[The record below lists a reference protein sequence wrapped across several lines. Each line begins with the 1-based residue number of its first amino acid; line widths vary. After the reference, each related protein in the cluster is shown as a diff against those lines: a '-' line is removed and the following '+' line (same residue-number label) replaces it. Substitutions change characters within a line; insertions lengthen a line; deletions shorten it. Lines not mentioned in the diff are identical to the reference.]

1 MWKTFRNYLGLV
13 FAYSRINLNAQLE
26 YRGAFISEAIAMLI
40 NDCFW
45 VGFWV
50 VFFARFPVLQGWG
63 MKDVLTLW
71 AITAAGFGI
80 AFAVMGNAWHLP
92 GLIVN
97 GQLDLWMLQPRA
109 ILPHLLV
116 GRTVATAWGD
126 AAFGYL
132 AYLVFVR
139 PDFAHFAMFT
149 VLSFSVALVFVGFGV
164 LTASLTFYLGN
175 GTLLAEQWRFAT
187 INFAT
192 YPDSLFSGFVKLLLF
207 TAIPAGFISYVPIRA
222 LRSLSLIDA
231 GLAILGAV
239 VVAAVGTAVFY
250 LGLRRYESGNLI
262 SMNG

>member
-1 MWKTFRNYLGLV
+1 MWKSLRNYLGLV
-13 FAYSRINLNAQLE
+13 HAYSRINLNAQLE
-26 YRGAFISEAIAMLI
+26 YRGAFISEAAAMLI

-50 VFFARFPVLQGWG
+50 VFFAKFPVLQGWAI
-63 MKDVLTLW
+63 KDVLTLW

-80 AFAVMGNAWHLP
+80 AFALMGNAWHLA

-97 GQLDLWMLQPRA
+97 GQLDLWLLQPRA
-109 ILPHLLV
+109 ILPHVLV
-116 GRTVATAWGD
+116 GRTMATAWGD

-132 AYLVFVR
+132 AYLLFVR
-139 PDFAHFAMFT
+139 PDWRHLALF
-149 VLSFSVALVFVGFGV
+149 VLLSFSVALVFAGFGV
-164 LTASLTFYLGN
+164 LSASLAFYLGN
-175 GTLLAEQWRFAT
+175 GTLLSEQWRFALIT
-187 INFAT
+187 FAT

-207 TAIPAGFISYVPIRA
+207 TALPAGFISYLPVRA

-231 GLAILGAV
+231 GLAMLGALA
-239 VVAAVGTAVFY
+239 VAGLGTAVFY